1 MENENTI
8 AGVASGMGGGIGIIR
23 ISGNRALEVTGKIFR
38 TKKFV
43 DKDSGKLKGM
53 SEWDCNY
60 FLKKPS
66 HTISYG
72 FITDGSSIIDEV
84 IVLLMKAP
92 NSYTKE
98 DVIEIDAHGGPFVVK
113 KILELLI
120 KNGVRSAG
128 PGEFTKRAFLNGRID
143 LSQAEAVMQI
153 IASKSSFALDSA
165 VKQLEGRV
173 SGYIERI
180 RQEILNNLGF
190 IEAALDDPEH
200 YNLDGYRE
208 NILQDTENEI
218 NKLNNLVKC
227 FDDGRMKSEGINTVI
242 VGKPNAGKSSL
253 MNLLLDE
260 ERAIVTNI
268 AGTTRDIIEETVYLD
283 NIVLNLV
290 DTAGIHETNDLVEN
304 IGVSKAINYL
314 EKADFVI
321 YVVDSSVALDESDR
335 QIIGLLK
342 NKTGVVL
349 MNKSDLNATLSEDDI
364 KNCLNW
370 DCIEFSNETK
380 QGLEKLGEYIKNS
393 FLHGDITFNDQI
405 YLTSIRHKEAVEDAL
420 NSLLQVRDT
429 INSGMPEDFFTID
442 MMDAYRKLG
451 LINGETASEDLVNKI
466 FQDFCMGK

>member
-1 MENENTI
+1 MESGSTI
-8 AGVASGMGGGIGIIR
+8 AGIASGMGGGIGIIR
-23 ISGNRALEVTGKIFR
+23 ISGSKSLEIAGKIFR
-38 TKKFV
+38 TKKFI
-43 DKDSGKLKGM
+43 DKNGKKLKDM
-53 SEWDCNY
+53 EWDNSY
-60 FLKKPS
+60 FVKKQT

-113 KILELLI
+113 KILELLL
-120 KNGVRSAG
+120 KNGARLAE

-143 LSQAEAVMQI
+143 LSQAEAVMKI

-165 VKQLEGRV
+165 VKQLEGSV
-173 SGYIERI
+173 SSYIEDI
-180 RQEILNNLGF
+180 RQELLHNLGF

-200 YNLDGYRE
+200 YDLDEHR
-208 NILQDTENEI
+208 NDILKDTEDEI
-218 NKLNNLVKC
+218 NKLNALVKR

-260 ERAIVTNI
+260 ERAIVTNV
-268 AGTTRDIIEETVYLD
+268 AGTTRDIIEETVYFD

-304 IGVSKAINYL
+304 IGVDKAITYL

-321 YVVDSSVALDESDR
+321 YVVDASIPLEQADR
-335 QIIGLLK
+335 QIINLLK

-349 MNKSDLNATLSEDDI
+349 MNKSDLNVKLSEEDI
-364 KNCLNW
+364 KNKLNW

-380 QGLEKLGEYIKNS
+380 QGLKNLSEYIKDS
-393 FLHGDITFNDQI
+393 FLHGDITFNDQV

-420 NSLLQVRDT
+420 HSLIQVRDT
-429 INSGMPEDFFTID
+429 INLGMPEDFFTID

-466 FQDFCMGK
+466 FKDFCMGK